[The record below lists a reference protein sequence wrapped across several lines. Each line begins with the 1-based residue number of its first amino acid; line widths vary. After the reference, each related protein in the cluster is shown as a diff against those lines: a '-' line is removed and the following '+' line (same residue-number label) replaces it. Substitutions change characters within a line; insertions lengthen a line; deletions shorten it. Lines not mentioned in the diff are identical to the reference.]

1 MIPRTFANEVIVR
14 LADVDCD
21 ARLRLSALGRYLQ
34 NVAHD
39 DMEDSGLTGAGTWVL
54 RRVEID
60 VATLARFDER
70 VLLETTTTGVGPRW
84 AERVTTLSGAN
95 GARVDALAL
104 WVFVDGL
111 TGGPKP
117 LPDAFHER
125 FPVPEHKRRVSIKL
139 RHPGPPPD
147 TLPRPWVLRASD
159 FDVMGH
165 MNNAAYW
172 EPVDDALS
180 RLGRP
185 PVRRAEL
192 EYRAAIAPADD
203 VAVAVRTGDG
213 ERPLG
218 VWLACGGDVR
228 GSAQVWCGTTR

>member
-1 MIPRTFANEVIVR
+1 
-14 LADVDCD
+14 
-21 ARLRLSALGRYLQ
+21 
-34 NVAHD
+34 
-39 DMEDSGLTGAGTWVL
+39 
-54 RRVEID
+54 
-60 VATLARFDER
+60 
-70 VLLETTTTGVGPRW
+70 
-84 AERVTTLSGAN
+84 
-95 GARVDALAL
+95 
-104 WVFVDGL
+104 
-111 TGGPKP
+111 
-117 LPDAFHER
+117 
-125 FPVPEHKRRVSIKL
+125 
-139 RHPGPPPD
+139 
-147 TLPRPWVLRASD
+147 
-159 FDVMGH
+159 MGH